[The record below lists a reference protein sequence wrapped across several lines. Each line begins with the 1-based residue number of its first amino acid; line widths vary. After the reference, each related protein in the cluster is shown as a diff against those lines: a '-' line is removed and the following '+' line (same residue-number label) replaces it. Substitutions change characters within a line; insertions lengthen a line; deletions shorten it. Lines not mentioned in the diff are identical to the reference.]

1 MCMQT
6 SHPALRVRWDV
17 VAALREVRGLEDD
30 TALAQAMGVS
40 RSSVSRV
47 ANGKQQPGPHF
58 IAGLCLAL
66 GAKFENLFEVVKD
79 AA

>member
-1 MCMQT
+1 MCMHRTQ
-6 SHPALRVRWDV
+6 PALRVRWDV
-17 VAALREVRGLEDD
+17 VDALREVRGLEDD
-30 TALAQAMGVS
+30 GKLAEAMGVN

-47 ANGKQQPGPHF
+47 AHGKQQPGPRF

-66 GAKFENLFEVVKD
+66 GAKFENLFEVVRE